1 MKLGNISQ
9 TIVPVPNFFVDQK
22 NRTIETFTIY
32 PKTTS
37 NFNGMKNI
45 LKLNLNQVPSKSQ
58 NSSFEKNKEKK
69 ENKKTSNNMT
79 RIFKKY
85 SFNKK
90 PSNYYRDKDLLTTF
104 YNLNINKNP
113 RNFTRQWIQMN
124 QEKYIPLYYRNN
136 NYNNNITE
144 TNKTYY
150 PEIIDI
156 NKPKSVAK
164 KKNISLKLNDIEN
177 YYNYISYKKQQDI
190 FSFLNPNLRDEL
202 QTQTRNLID
211 KINMNYDIKKWD
223 EFDART
229 TSNKFYQTDYG
240 PLYPVIKNEET
251 LSEKF
256 GKTLRLKA
264 LNLTNINDQTKKS
277 IEKSMTCNTE
287 NDFNFDKEKYY
298 KTLIQ
303 NSGNNLLRLKYNNA
317 LNPEYNLKDK
327 EFIRE
332 NKYITKKINK
342 TKLFKGFPSKTRE
355 EFNEKKVIKYRS
367 LKKNYKYSGNILL
380 KDKYGNE
387 EDFKDKRIVE
397 DYLKTMW
404 KRPLHKDAFKLH
416 E

>member
-22 NRTIETFTIY
+22 NRTIETFTVY

-37 NFNGMKNI
+37 NFTNMKKI
-45 LKLNLNQVPSKSQ
+45 IKLNLNEISSKSQ
-58 NSSFEKNKEKK
+58 NSSLEKNKEKK
-69 ENKKTSNNMT
+69 EEKKATNKVSK
-79 RIFKKY
+79 IFKKF
-85 SFNKK
+85 SLGKR

-104 YNLNINKNP
+104 YNLNINRNP
-113 RNFTRQWIQMN
+113 RNFSRQWIQMN

-136 NYNNNITE
+136 NYSNNLTE
-144 TNKTYY
+144 INKTYF
-150 PEIIDI
+150 PDIIDI
-156 NKPKSVAK
+156 NKPKSVSK
-164 KKNISLKLNDIEN
+164 KKNLSLKFKDMEN

-223 EFDART
+223 EFDTRT
-229 TSNKFYQTDYG
+229 TSNQFYQTDYG
-240 PLYPVIKNEET
+240 PLYSAIKNEET

-287 NDFNFDKEKYY
+287 NDLNFDKEKYY
-298 KTLIQ
+298 KTLIR
-303 NSGNNLLRLKYNNA
+303 NCGNNLLKLKYNNEP
-317 LNPEYNLKDK
+317 NPEYNSKDK
-327 EFIRE
+327 EFIKE
-332 NKYITKKINK
+332 NKYITLKLNK
-342 TKLFKGFPSKTRE
+342 TKLFKGFPCKTRE
-355 EFNEKKVIKYRS
+355 EFNEKKVIKYKS
-367 LKKNYKYSGNILL
+367 LKKNHKYLGNILL

>member
-1 MKLGNISQ
+1 
-9 TIVPVPNFFVDQK
+9 
-22 NRTIETFTIY
+22 
-32 PKTTS
+32 
-37 NFNGMKNI
+37 
-45 LKLNLNQVPSKSQ
+45 
-58 NSSFEKNKEKK
+58 
-69 ENKKTSNNMT
+69 
-79 RIFKKY
+79 
-85 SFNKK
+85 
-90 PSNYYRDKDLLTTF
+90 
-104 YNLNINKNP
+104 
-113 RNFTRQWIQMN
+113 MN

-223 EFDART
+223 EFDTRT